1 MIDLAL
7 AANLQTTPPFS
18 RYSGRG
24 GTAAEG
30 GAITIP

>member
-7 AANLQTTPPFS
+7 APNLPTTPPFS
-18 RYSGRG
+18 RYSGRS

-30 GAITIP
+30 GVITIP